1 MKNISAKFVIV
12 NNKQNKVNDKEPLNT
27 YGNFLNNIKKY

>member
-1 MKNISAKFVIV
+1 MKNISAKFNV

-27 YGNFLNNIKKY
+27 YGIFK